1 MLLNTEYFNLEHN
14 GSAQPPVYTFYSLG
28 SHYACTVTSP
38 TINPDQQFGS
48 PTISFPSKKQAQRHA
63 AAAAV
68 QFLVSEGRLASDGST
83 LARKAPKSVS
93 SNGGGSGSSV
103 RFRTPAGHEDGTAI
117 EVVKEATYAQ
127 RINDI
132 APMLGL
138 STPVYQLHPESINAP
153 NILSGYVSFPN
164 SSRDLPARVG
174 EVRHCF
180 GKKAA
185 KEQVAKGAWEILVK
199 LAEKRGVQLAG

>member
-1 MLLNTEYFNLEHN
+1 MLLITEYFNLNHN
-14 GSAQPPVYTFYSLG
+14 GSTQPPVYTFYSLG

-38 TINPDQQFGS
+38 TISTDQQFGS
-48 PTISFPSKKQAQRHA
+48 PTTSFPSKKQAQRHA

-68 QFLVSEGRLASDGST
+68 QFLISEGRLASDGST

-93 SNGGGSGSSV
+93 SNGGSSV
-103 RFRTPAGHEDGTAI
+103 RFRTPTRHENGPAI

-127 RINDI
+127 RINDL

-138 STPVYQLHPESINAP
+138 STPVYQLHPESTNAP

-174 EVRHCF
+174 EVRHVF

-185 KEQVAKGAWEILVK
+185 KEQVAKGAWEVLVK